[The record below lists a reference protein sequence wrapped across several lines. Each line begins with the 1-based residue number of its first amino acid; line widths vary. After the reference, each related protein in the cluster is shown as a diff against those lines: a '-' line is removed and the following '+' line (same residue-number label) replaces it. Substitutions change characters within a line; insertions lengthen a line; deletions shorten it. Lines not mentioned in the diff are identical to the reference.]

1 MSRYGAY
8 RAIGKDERGR
18 RGAYKLG
25 LYFPDCTTEC
35 ATVNRQKFRAY
46 GGPLGILDWY
56 PVGTPIP
63 SPRKE
68 DHKNLDGT
76 QRYCRALYPKH
87 VYLMQAGAKYRERC
101 IMAANRIGKSE
112 LGGFEVTVHLTGLYP
127 HWWKGRR
134 FKEPVS
140 VWVSGDTG
148 TTTKNIIQEKLFGPP
163 TAIGT
168 GFIPSHLLIHKIKKP
183 GVPDAYSTG
192 WVKHV
197 SGGYSTVEFKSY
209 DQRREAFQGTAQHV
223 IWLDE
228 EPPMDIYTE
237 CLLRTAKTSDFPG
250 GIILLT
256 YTPLKGRTQLVK
268 EYQKDADQPD
278 LYAEAA

>member
-1 MSRYGAY
+1 VSRYN
-8 RAIGKDERGR
+8 AIRTGGKKQATVRLANKIDR
-18 RGAYKLG
+18 
-25 LYFPDCTTEC
+25 YFCDCTPEC
-35 ATVNRQKFRAY
+35 KTVNRATFRRLD
-46 GGPLGILDWY
+46 GPLGVLDWY

-63 SPRKE
+63 SPVKE
-68 DHKNLDGT
+68 DHKNLDGS

-87 VYLMQAGAKYRERC
+87 VYLMQAGARYRERC
-101 IMAANRIGKSE
+101 IMAGNRIGKSE
-112 LGGFEVTVHLTGLYP
+112 LGGYEVTRHLTGIYP
-127 HWWKGRR
+127 DWWTGRR
-134 FKEPVS
+134 FDEPTS

-148 TTTKNIIQEKLFGPP
+148 NTTKNIIQEKLLGPP

-168 GFIPSHLLIHKIKKP
+168 GFIPAHLLVHKIKKS
-183 GVPDAYSTG
+183 GVADAYSTA
-192 WVKHV
+192 WVRHI

-228 EPPMDIYTE
+228 EPPMDVYTE

-256 YTPLKGRTQLVK
+256 YTPLKGRTPLVK
-268 EYQKDADQPD
+268 DWMKDADQPD